1 MFTFCFIIYL
11 HIDLW
16 SIRYSANSFVVY
28 PLEYQMSERDRELMH
43 LTAESTSKDSSRL
56 VTQAVSRLPDRKI
69 KMGKKDVTK
78 T

>member
-1 MFTFCFIIYL
+1 
-11 HIDLW
+11 
-16 SIRYSANSFVVY
+16 
-28 PLEYQMSERDRELMH
+28 MSERDRELMH

>member
-16 SIRYSANSFVVY
+16 SIRYPANSFVVY